1 MTEPSSLTSALLQRV
16 HEAMAE
22 AGGWLPFDRFMA
34 MALYEPGLGY
44 YAHGSRKLCDGA
56 GHGRKCHA
64 CGQYY
69 RLNHRLL
76 AAHLHLRHFYPVDP
90 RAYLNLGL
98 I

>member
-44 YAHGSRKLCDGA
+44 YANQAPKFGHLPAGVDG
-56 GHGRKCHA
+56 
-64 CGQYY
+64 
-69 RLNHRLL
+69 
-76 AAHLHLRHFYPVDP
+76 
-90 RAYLNLGL
+90 
-98 I
+98 